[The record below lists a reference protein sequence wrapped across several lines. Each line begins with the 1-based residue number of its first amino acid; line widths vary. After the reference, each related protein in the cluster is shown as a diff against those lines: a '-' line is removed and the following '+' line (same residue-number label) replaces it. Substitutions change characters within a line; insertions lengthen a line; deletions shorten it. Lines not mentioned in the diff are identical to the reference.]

1 MAVSLDALIPGDGAA
16 EVWPNRPVE
25 VELSDSSDLDPALLE
40 IIVDGTSC
48 TVANGMLVT
57 WQGSDAKEL
66 HAITQGIEWFDASG
80 AAIAVEIVYDSSTLD
95 AASFTVVEIGSE
107 GGYCEGAWVALG
119 EIGSEGGY
127 CEGAWVALGEQLAAF
142 GVGAVASF
150 SVMDLYADLIRG
162 ELGYNVVDT
171 MRSAAMDA
179 VYYIATYRT
188 WAGVSSGVV
197 GAPAITDVP
206 AAGIVEGWT
215 PSYISAAGLVQAWMR
230 HEVPAAGAVGVV
242 TAVEVPASGIVGV
255 VTATHGASAGIVYAV
270 NRRNAVEVQVIDST
284 LYQTLTSAGV
294 TWS

>member
-1 MAVSLDALIPGDGAA
+1 VAVSLDALIPGDGAA

-95 AASFTVVEIGSE
+95 AASFTVV
-107 GGYCEGAWVALG
+107 

>member
-66 HAITQGIEWFDASG
+66 HAITQGIEWFDAAG

-95 AASFTVVEIGSE
+95 AASFTVV
-107 GGYCEGAWVALG
+107 

-197 GAPAITDVP
+197 SAPAITDVP

>member
-1 MAVSLDALIPGDGAA
+1 M
-16 EVWPNRPVE
+16 
-25 VELSDSSDLDPALLE
+25 
-40 IIVDGTSC
+40 
-48 TVANGMLVT
+48 
-57 WQGSDAKEL
+57 
-66 HAITQGIEWFDASG
+66 
-80 AAIAVEIVYDSSTLD
+80 
-95 AASFTVVEIGSE
+95 
-107 GGYCEGAWVALG
+107 
-119 EIGSEGGY
+119 
-127 CEGAWVALGEQLAAF
+127 ALGEQLAAF

>member
-95 AASFTVVEIGSE
+95 AASFTVV
-107 GGYCEGAWVALG
+107 

>member
-119 EIGSEGGY
+119 E
-127 CEGAWVALGEQLAAF
+127 QLAAF

-150 SVMDLYADLIRG
+150 SAMDLYADLIRG